1 MKIVYCTQP
10 VHGTLDFYVFTGK
23 EDHYLFRQSF
33 RPSLWNR
40 YRYGVALDKA
50 LDWAR
55 CGNVPPQQKVCEKL
69 FKAIHYVEKEYGIRL
84 LRRSKKDSRR
94 KRREVDEIAA

>member
-40 YRYGVALDKA
+40 
-50 LDWAR
+50 
-55 CGNVPPQQKVCEKL
+55 
-69 FKAIHYVEKEYGIRL
+69 
-84 LRRSKKDSRR
+84 
-94 KRREVDEIAA
+94 